1 MSFIQAIVVLVIII
15 SLNLLVI
22 RIATAALVLTG
33 MSREMARFQ
42 ARSAFCTVGFT
53 TSEAESVVSHPVRRR
68 IIMILMLAGNVGFT
82 STIVTASFSFHGE
95 GTFGMAGRVL
105 ILAGMVTGF
114 WALSMSRMVD
124 NLMFRVTS
132 WMLSKFTTLE
142 SLDYTTLL
150 GFGEGYCVME
160 IPVDPEDWLVGKTLG
175 ALHLTDAGVVV
186 LGIRRKTG
194 EFVGSPGAGV
204 YVRNGDTLV
213 VYGTRPDIAVL
224 DAARSDPA
232 AQPEAAKAAANAPA
246 SAAAPASPPS
256 PELLEIPVEC
266 PVGQTERTLESMRL
280 GALNLVARGVLRAG
294 GGRMLPPS
302 PGMPLYPGDRVVC
315 ARADADAASRREERP

>member
-114 WALSMSRMVD
+114 WALSMSRWVD

-142 SLDYTTLL
+142 AHDYTTLL
-150 GFGEGYCVME
+150 GFGEGYCVTEM
-160 IPVDPEDWLVGKTLG
+160 PVDPGDWLVGKNLG
-175 ALHLTDAGVVV
+175 TLHLTDAGVVV

-213 VYGTRPDIAVL
+213 VYGTRPDIAAL

-232 AQPEAAKAAANAPA
+232 ARPEAAKAAENAPA
-246 SAAAPASPPS
+246 GAAAASP

-266 PVGQTERTLESMRL
+266 PAGQTERTLESMRL
-280 GALNLVARGVLRAG
+280 EALNLAARRVLRAG

-302 PGMPLYPGDRVVC
+302 SGMPLYPGDRVVC
-315 ARADADAASRREERP
+315 ARTDAVSRREERS

>member
-142 SLDYTTLL
+142 AHDYTTLL
-150 GFGEGYCVME
+150 GFGEGYCVTEM
-160 IPVDPEDWLVGKTLG
+160 PVDPGDWLVGKNLG
-175 ALHLTDAGVVV
+175 TLHLTDAGVVV

-213 VYGTRPDIAVL
+213 VYGTRPDIAAL

-232 AQPEAAKAAANAPA
+232 ARPEAAKSTENAPTG
-246 SAAAPASPPS
+246 AAAPSP

-266 PVGQTERTLESMRL
+266 PAGQTERTLESMRL
-280 GALNLVARGVLRAG
+280 EALNLVARGVLRAG
-294 GGRMLPPS
+294 GGRMTPPS

-315 ARADADAASRREERP
+315 ARADAASRREERS

>member
-114 WALSMSRMVD
+114 WALSMSRWVD

-142 SLDYTTLL
+142 AHDYTTLL

-160 IPVDPEDWLVGKTLG
+160 IPVDPEDWLVGKNLG
-175 ALHLTDAGVVV
+175 TLHLTDAGVVV

-213 VYGTRPDIAVL
+213 VYGTRPDIAAL
-224 DAARSDPA
+224 DAARSDPDA
-232 AQPEAAKAAANAPA
+232 RPEAAKAAANASA

-266 PVGQTERTLESMRL
+266 PAGQTERTLESMRL

-302 PGMPLYPGDRVVC
+302 SGMPLYPGDRVVC
-315 ARADADAASRREERP
+315 ARADAASRREERS